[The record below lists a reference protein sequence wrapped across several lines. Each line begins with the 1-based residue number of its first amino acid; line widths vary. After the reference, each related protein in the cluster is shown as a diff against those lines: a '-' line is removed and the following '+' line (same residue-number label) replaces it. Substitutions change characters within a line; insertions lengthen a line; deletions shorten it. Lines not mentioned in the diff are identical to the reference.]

1 MRKYINP
8 TLEIAGF
15 VPTLFTNANQ
25 DKMILHALQEQL
37 SSLGRVY
44 PPIPRATAFADAAMS
59 QEPLA
64 IYQPRHPAIEIINQI
79 AEGMEHL

>member
-1 MRKYINP
+1 MRKYINT

-25 DKMILHALQEQL
+25 DKMILQALQEQL
-37 SSLGRVY
+37 LPLGRVY
-44 PPIPRATAFADAAMS
+44 PPIPRATAFADTAMS

-64 IYQPRHPAIEIINQI
+64 IYTKN
-79 AEGMEHL
+79 G